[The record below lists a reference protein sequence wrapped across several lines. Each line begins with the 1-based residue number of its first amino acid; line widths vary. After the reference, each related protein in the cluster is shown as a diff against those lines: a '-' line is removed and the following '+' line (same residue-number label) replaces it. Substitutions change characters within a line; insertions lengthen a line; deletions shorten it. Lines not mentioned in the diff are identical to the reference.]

1 MDDFKPFCL
10 SRKIAISGN
19 PFIFEGLQICIYLEE
34 RPEISRRNYIM
45 LKSEVDLE
53 ATVQV
58 CQVGAHFK
66 ALGKGV
72 LVAPSDLRCIFFT
85 SQTKPQE
92 RCGYTEFFRLE
103 VALTLRNTIFG

>member
-1 MDDFKPFCL
+1 MYLFLFL
-10 SRKIAISGN
+10 
-19 PFIFEGLQICIYLEE
+19 FEG
-34 RPEISRRNYIM
+34 RPEISRGNYII

-72 LVAPSDLRCIFFT
+72 LVAPSDLRCIFVT
-85 SQTKPQE
+85 SQTRPQE
-92 RCGYTEFFRLE
+92 RCVAYNARGPHRIFTEDVLSGWS
-103 VALTLRNTIFG
+103 LFG